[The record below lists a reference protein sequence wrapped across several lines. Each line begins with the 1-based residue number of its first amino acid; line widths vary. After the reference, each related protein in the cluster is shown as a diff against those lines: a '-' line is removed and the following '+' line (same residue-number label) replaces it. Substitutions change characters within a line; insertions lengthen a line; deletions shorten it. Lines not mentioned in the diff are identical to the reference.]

1 LAGGTMTS
9 RAFWE
14 IAERM
19 QIPAADA
26 LELIGYPGKIGA
38 SGKRPR
44 FRLSTR
50 QTRLAAYL
58 PEIEAALHAIGE
70 TPAWL
75 QRRNRTAPFSGRT
88 PLAWMIE
95 QGDDGLAAVLQFLNR
110 LVRRRA
116 LR

>member
-1 LAGGTMTS
+1 MTS

-70 TPAWL
+70 RQPGCNGATGP
-75 QRRNRTAPFSGRT
+75 RRSRV
-88 PLAWMIE
+88 E
-95 QGDDGLAAVLQFLNR
+95 
-110 LVRRRA
+110 RRWRG
-116 LR
+116 